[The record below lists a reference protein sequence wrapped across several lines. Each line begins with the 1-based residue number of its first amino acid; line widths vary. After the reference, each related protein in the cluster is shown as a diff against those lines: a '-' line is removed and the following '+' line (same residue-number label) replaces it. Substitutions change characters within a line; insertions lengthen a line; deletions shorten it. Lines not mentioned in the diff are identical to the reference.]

1 MASGNEP
8 ITAAH
13 LVIARLSDD
22 VFIHSRDEKESL
34 MTIAITG
41 ATGQL
46 GRIVVEKLKENVPA
60 ASIIALVR
68 SPEKAADLGVTVRAA
83 DYAAPETLLLGLSG
97 VDTLLLISS
106 SELGQRTTQHRN
118 VINAAKETGVKHIV
132 YTSLLHA
139 DTSLLS
145 LAGEHLE
152 TEAALKNSGVTYT
165 ILRNGW
171 YTENYTGSLAGAVA
185 SGAIKGSAGNGK
197 VSSATREDYADAAVA
212 VLTSAGHDNKVYE
225 LAGDTAW
232 TLPELAAEV
241 SKQTGKTFSITTSRK
256 QITQRLSRPMVFR
269 KDLLRFLPPWMLV
282 HRKVP
287 CSTIAANYPN

>member
-1 MASGNEP
+1 
-8 ITAAH
+8 
-13 LVIARLSDD
+13 
-22 VFIHSRDEKESL
+22 

-46 GRIVVEKLKENVPA
+46 GHIVIEKLKQKVPA

-68 SPEKAADLGVTVRAA
+68 SPEKAADFGVTVRAA

-106 SELGQRTTQHRN
+106 NELGQRATQHNN
-118 VINAAKETGVKHIV
+118 VIDAAKKAGVKHIV

-152 TEAALKNSGVTYT
+152 TEAALKNSGLTYT

-185 SGAIKGSAGNGK
+185 SGALHGSAGNGK
-197 VSSATREDYADAAVA
+197 VSSATREDYADAAVV

-232 TLPELAAEV
+232 TLPELAAEA
-241 SKQTGKTFSITTSRK
+241 SKQTGKNIPYNNLPEADYSAA
-256 QITQRLSRPMVFR
+256 L
-269 KDLLRFLPPWMLV
+269 KDLGLPDV
-282 HRKVP
+282 
-287 CSTIAANYPN
+287 IADALASWDVGASKDTLFDDSRVLSKLIGRPTTPLSASVTAALKAS

>member
-1 MASGNEP
+1 
-8 ITAAH
+8 
-13 LVIARLSDD
+13 
-22 VFIHSRDEKESL
+22 

-46 GRIVVEKLKENVPA
+46 GRIVIEKLKEKVPA

-68 SPEKAADLGVTVRAA
+68 SPEKAADFGVTVRAA

-106 SELGQRTTQHRN
+106 NELGQRATQHRN
-118 VINAAKETGVKHIV
+118 VIDAAKKAGVKHIV

-145 LAGEHLE
+145 LAGEHIE
-152 TEAALKNSGVTYT
+152 TEATLKNSGVTYT

-171 YTENYTGSLAGAVA
+171 YTENYTGSLGGAVA
-185 SGAIKGSAGNGK
+185 SGAINGSAGNGK

-212 VLTSAGHDNKVYE
+212 VLTSSGHDNKVYE

-241 SKQTGKTFSITTSRK
+241 SRQTGKNIPYNNLPEADYAAALAAHGFPKDFAAAFASWDVGASKDTLFNDSRELSKLIGRPTTP
-256 QITQRLSRPMVFR
+256 LSESV
-269 KDLLRFLPPWMLV
+269 
-282 HRKVP
+282 
-287 CSTIAANYPN
+287 TAALKAS

>member
-1 MASGNEP
+1 
-8 ITAAH
+8 
-13 LVIARLSDD
+13 
-22 VFIHSRDEKESL
+22 

-46 GRIVVEKLKENVPA
+46 GRIVVEKLREKVPA

-68 SPEKAADLGVTVRAA
+68 SPEKAADFGVTVRAA

-152 TEAALKNSGVTYT
+152 TEAALKNSNVTYT

-185 SGAIKGSAGNGK
+185 SGAINGSAGNGK
-197 VSSATREDYADAAVA
+197 VSSATREDYADAAVV
-212 VLTSAGHDNKVYE
+212 VLTSAEHDNKVYE

-241 SKQTGKTFSITTSRK
+241 SRQTGKNIPYNNLPETDYAAALAAHGFPEGFAAAFASWDVGASKGTLFNDSRELSKLIGRPTTP
-256 QITQRLSRPMVFR
+256 LSVA
-269 KDLLRFLPPWMLV
+269 V
-282 HRKVP
+282 
-287 CSTIAANYPN
+287 TAALKNS